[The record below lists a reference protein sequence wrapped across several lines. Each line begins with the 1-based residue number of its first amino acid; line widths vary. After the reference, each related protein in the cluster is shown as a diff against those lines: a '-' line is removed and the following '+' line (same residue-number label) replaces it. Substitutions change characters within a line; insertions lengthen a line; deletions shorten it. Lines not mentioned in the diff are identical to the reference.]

1 MLRSGDCNMSDDET
15 FSDAAIKKLAEN
27 SKLPPDADLFLFG
40 DFVRGAAALYREEA
54 GWASRAKIRG
64 DVKAIR
70 RTVKPINER
79 KKTRQPDLIIKALRE
94 AAPETLHMLRRRA
107 DNRGDVFPSYDD
119 ITNAARIDNAVRTL
133 DALTRT
139 GGSVNLG
146 RKRPSG
152 KRSQQYD
159 VELYAPVSPRT
170 FAKREAERAAI
181 KRLRAAWRWAAAR
194 GDRVQEA
201 AMLTNIPSTSASH
214 ENPGPFVRLAS
225 GFFDALGVKG
235 VNVVHLI
242 NSIGFDGPQA
252 SNV

>member
-1 MLRSGDCNMSDDET
+1 VSDDDI
-15 FSDAAIKKLAEN
+15 FSDAATKKLAED

-40 DFVRGAAALYREEA
+40 DFVRAAAALYREEN
-54 GWASRAKIRG
+54 GWVSSAKIRG

-70 RTVKPINER
+70 RAVKPINAG
-79 KKTRQPDLIIKALRE
+79 KKTRKPHLIIKALHE
-94 AAPETLHMLRRRA
+94 ASPETLHMLRRRA
-107 DNRGDVFPSYDD
+107 DNRGEVFPSDD
-119 ITNAARIDNAVRTL
+119 NITDAAQIDAAVRTL

-139 GGSVNLG
+139 GGSVNPG

-152 KRSQQYD
+152 KQSRQYD

-181 KRLRAAWRWAAAR
+181 KRLRAAWRWAVAR
-194 GDRVQEA
+194 GDQVQEA
-201 AMLTNIPSTSASH
+201 DMPTNIPSTSASY

-225 GFFDALGVKG
+225 GFFDGLGIKG

-242 NSIGFDGPQA
+242 NSIDFDCPGA
-252 SNV
+252 SMSD